1 MNLLNELRALIDALD
16 SEGIEYA
23 LCGGL
28 AMAVHA
34 FPRSTVDIDLIVRRS
49 DFDRIRAIAVDLGY
63 TIDAGSKKLAE
74 GRIDMHRLTRIDP
87 ETHIPFDL
95 DFMFVSEAIQT
106 VWDSRVRLS
115 WNFGQLSTV
124 SIDGLIELKRMR
136 SNGQDRDDIV
146 LLERLRDEG

>member
-28 AMAVHA
+28 AMVVHA

-74 GRIDMHRLTRIDP
+74 GRIDIHRLTRIDP
-87 ETHIPFDL
+87 ETQIALPL

-115 WNFGQLSTV
+115 WNFGQISTV
-124 SIDGLIELKRMR
+124 SIDGLIELQRMR

-146 LLERLRDEG
+146 LLERLRNEG